1 MAQRVNK
8 TQTYK
13 IITPKKSFPSRVK
26 DILGSLINQQYG
38 GGGIGGGNFQQRIIT
53 VTPGQPIQI
62 SRDFMAMAIEGYST
76 NPIFYRGC
84 RLLIDSAS
92 DIDIGVV
99 KKTMVPD
106 PSNEGETKTTWTD
119 VEGHPMNQILDW
131 PSDEQNW
138 HDFQETWLLH
148 LILTGN
154 AFVHKAKPNN
164 QLQLLRPDKVKVYPN
179 DTGGVDHYEYIPNE
193 TTQDTITYQPEEVL
207 HSTLVDPVNNLDGV
221 SPAEAA
227 TSSNFLN
234 NVAREWN
241 KAKLENT
248 VGLGGVFFGEAPLTE
263 NQQEEIED
271 NVLQHAGASSAGRY
285 ALLDGVRDFQEL
297 SGSPKDMDW
306 ATVMDLSA
314 HEICMALGIPKELLF
329 GQATYENQDQA
340 MRQVYT
346 RSILPLMGKVIDG
359 LNHFLAPDYGTDYK
373 FELDLENITV
383 LQDDLATKA
392 AWLADL
398 VKNRIIT
405 VNEMREDVGFE
416 ARPDCEVFLEPTA
429 LLTVDTGKGG
439 AEATPAVTPPAEK
452 PPGVGSPPGNGNT
465 PPAAPEPAAALMQTI
480 AEIKAKMSLS

>member
-1 MAQRVNK
+1 V
-8 TQTYK
+8 
-13 IITPKKSFPSRVK
+13 
-26 DILGSLINQQYG
+26 
-38 GGGIGGGNFQQRIIT
+38 
-53 VTPGQPIQI
+53 QI
-62 SRDFMAMAIEGYST
+62 SRDFLAVALEGYNT

-92 DIDIGVV
+92 DLDITVV
-99 KKTMVPD
+99 KKTQTPD
-106 PSNEGETKTTWTD
+106 VETGELKTTWQD
-119 VEGHPMNQILDW
+119 VEDHPMNRILEW
-131 PSDEQNW
+131 PNDEINW

-154 AFVHKAKPNN
+154 AFIHKAKPNDM
-164 QLQLLRPDKVKVYPN
+164 LTILRPDKVKIYPN
-179 DTGGVDHYEYIPNE
+179 EDGTVDHYEYVQNE
-193 TTQDTITYQPEEVL
+193 QSQNTITYQSDEIL

-227 TSSNFLN
+227 ADSIALN
-234 NVAREWN
+234 NIAREWN
-241 KAKLENT
+241 KTKLENT

-263 NQQEEIED
+263 NQQEEIEG
-271 NVLQHAGASSAGRY
+271 NVMQHAGPSSAGRY

-297 SGSPKDMDW
+297 SANPKDMDW

-359 LNHFLAPDYGTDYK
+359 LNYFLAPDFGTDVK
-373 FELDLENITV
+373 FEIDLENITV
-383 LQDDLATKA
+383 LQEDLATKS
-392 AWLADL
+392 AWLAEL

-405 VNEMREDVGFE
+405 VNEMREKTGFE
-416 ARPDCEVFLEPTA
+416 ERPDCEVFLEPTSS
-429 LLTVDTGKGG
+429 LTIDTKGG
-439 AEATPAVTPPAEK
+439 AAATAVTPPAEK
-452 PPGVGSPPGNGNT
+452 PGVSSPPGNGNT

-480 AEIKAKMSLS
+480 AEIKAKMSSS